1 MKRRY
6 IIISFIFL
14 IFWVGVILFF
24 GTRNPEESSN
34 QTNFV
39 YNVIKSIDNVF
50 DFSDTKWFR
59 EIEVFLKKLWLR
71 DQYADSIALIRKSA
85 HFGIYF
91 ILGVFSWLFG
101 YLYSKRFLIGT
112 LLGVSLP
119 ALIASIDEYSQ
130 EFVGRGSALNDVI
143 IDISGAVFA
152 NIIILIIYIF
162 YKIGKK
168 VYLRYKQKAI

>member
-14 IFWVGVILFF
+14 IFWVGIILFF

-91 ILGVFSWLFG
+91 ILGLFSWLFG
-101 YLYSKRFLIGT
+101 YLCSKKFLIGT
-112 LLGVSLP
+112 LLGISLP
-119 ALIASIDEYSQ
+119 ALIAVIDEYSQ
-130 EFVGRGSALNDVI
+130 EFVGRGPSLYDVL

-152 NIIILIIYIF
+152 NIIILVIYIF
-162 YKIGKK
+162 YIICKKI
-168 VYLRYKQKAI
+168 YLRREKV

>member
-91 ILGVFSWLFG
+91 ILGLFSWLFG
-101 YLYSKRFLIGT
+101 YLCSKKFLIGT
-112 LLGVSLP
+112 LLGISLP
-119 ALIASIDEYSQ
+119 ALIAVIDEYSQ
-130 EFVGRGSALNDVI
+130 EFVGRGPSLYDVL

-152 NIIILIIYIF
+152 NIIILVIYIF
-162 YKIGKK
+162 YKICKK
-168 VYLRYKQKAI
+168 IYLRREKV

>member
-1 MKRRY
+1 
-6 IIISFIFL
+6 
-14 IFWVGVILFF
+14 VGIILFF
-24 GTRNPEESSN
+24 GTRNPEESLN

-91 ILGVFSWLFG
+91 ILGLFSWLFG

-119 ALIASIDEYSQ
+119 ALIAVIDEYSQ
-130 EFVGRGSALNDVI
+130 EFVGRGPSLYDVL

-152 NIIILIIYIF
+152 NIIILVIYIF
-162 YKIGKK
+162 YKISKK
-168 VYLRYKQKAI
+168 IYLRREKV

>member
-14 IFWVGVILFF
+14 IFWVGIILFF

-71 DQYADSIALIRKSA
+71 DQYADSISLIRKSA

-91 ILGVFSWLFG
+91 ILGLFSWLFG
-101 YLYSKRFLIGT
+101 YLCSKKFLIGT
-112 LLGVSLP
+112 LLGISLP
-119 ALIASIDEYSQ
+119 ALIAVIDEYSQ
-130 EFVGRGSALNDVI
+130 EFVGRGPSLYDVL

-152 NIIILIIYIF
+152 NIIILVIYIF
-162 YKIGKK
+162 YIICKKI
-168 VYLRYKQKAI
+168 YLRREKV

>member
-1 MKRRY
+1 MKRRNY
-6 IIISFIFL
+6 IIIALIFL
-14 IFWVGVILFF
+14 IVWVGVILFF
-24 GTRNPEESSN
+24 GTRRPVESSN
-34 QTNFV
+34 QSYFV
-39 YNVIKSIDNVF
+39 YNAIKSIDNVF

-91 ILGVFSWLFG
+91 ILGGFSWLFG
-101 YLYSKRFLIGT
+101 FLYSKRFLIGA

-143 IDISGAVFA
+143 IDISGAFFA
-152 NIIILIIYIF
+152 NLIIMVVYIV
-162 YKIGKK
+162 YKIWKK
-168 VYLRYKQKAI
+168 RGEIMK

>member
-1 MKRRY
+1 MERRRY
-6 IIISFIFL
+6 IIISLIFL

-34 QTNFV
+34 QSYFV

-59 EIEVFLKKLWLR
+59 EIEVFLKKLWLG
-71 DQYADSIALIRKSA
+71 DQYADSIALVRKSA

-101 YLYSKRFLIGT
+101 Y
-112 LLGVSLP
+112 
-119 ALIASIDEYSQ
+119 
-130 EFVGRGSALNDVI
+130 
-143 IDISGAVFA
+143 
-152 NIIILIIYIF
+152 
-162 YKIGKK
+162 
-168 VYLRYKQKAI
+168 

>member
-14 IFWVGVILFF
+14 IFWVGIILFF

-91 ILGVFSWLFG
+91 ILGLFSWLFG
-101 YLYSKRFLIGT
+101 YLCSKKFLIGT
-112 LLGVSLP
+112 LLGISLP
-119 ALIASIDEYSQ
+119 ALIAVIDEYSQ
-130 EFVGRGSALNDVI
+130 EFVGRGPSLYDVL

-152 NIIILIIYIF
+152 NIIILVIYIF
-162 YKIGKK
+162 YIISKKI
-168 VYLRYKQKAI
+168 YLRREKV

>member
-1 MKRRY
+1 MKGRNY
-6 IIISFIFL
+6 IIIALIFL
-14 IFWVGVILFF
+14 IVWVGVILFF
-24 GTRNPEESSN
+24 GTRKPGESSN
-34 QTNFV
+34 QSYFV
-39 YNVIKSIDNVF
+39 YNTIKAIDNVF
-50 DFSDTKWFR
+50 DFSDTRWFR

-91 ILGVFSWLFG
+91 ILGIFSWLFG
-101 YLYSKRFLIGT
+101 FLYSKRFLIGA

-152 NIIILIIYIF
+152 NLFILIVYII
-162 YKIGKK
+162 YKIWKRREK
-168 VYLRYKQKAI
+168 S

>member
-1 MKRRY
+1 MKRRKY
-6 IIISFIFL
+6 ILISLIFL

-34 QTNFV
+34 QSYFV

-59 EIEVFLKKLWLR
+59 ELEVFLKKLWLG
-71 DQYADSIALIRKSA
+71 DQYADSIALVRKSA

-101 YLYSKRFLIGT
+101 YLYSKSLLIGT

-119 ALIASIDEYSQ
+119 ALIAALDEYFQ
-130 EFVGRGSALNDVI
+130 EFVGRGSSLNDVL

-152 NIIILIIYIF
+152 NIIILVIYLV
-162 YKIGKK
+162 YKICKEI
-168 VYLRYKQKAI
+168 YLRHK